1 MHAIRGERLRITLHH
16 TPARRFTAPHAT
28 RIDTRLHATLFDD
41 APATAVPRRLA
52 FRAAATAAALAA
64 RPSSA
69 QAVTTILADA
79 DAIDQPPTDQRR
91 YRLVALSNGLRALLV
106 SDETAET
113 AAAALDVH
121 VGYACDPSDRP
132 GVAHFCEHMLFLGN
146 KQYPREGAFAEY
158 VQRRGGSSNAYTAAE
173 DTCYHFDVDAS
184 DFEGAL
190 DRFSAFFEA
199 PTFSP
204 LSLIHI

>member
-1 MHAIRGERLRITLHH
+1 MMRSLILCSACACVASFSTRGAKLHAIHGQRPRTTVPHGLRARL
-16 TPARRFTAPHAT
+16 HAT
-28 RIDTRLHATLFDD
+28 RID
-41 APATAVPRRLA
+41 APTTDVPRRLA
-52 FRAAATAAALAA
+52 FRAAAAAAALAA

-69 QAVTTILADA
+69 QTVTEILADA

-121 VGYACDPSDRP
+121 VGYACDPADRP

-158 VQRRGGSSNAYTAAE
+158 VQRRLRRANIILFVE
-173 DTCYHFDVDAS
+173 
-184 DFEGAL
+184 
-190 DRFSAFFEA
+190 
-199 PTFSP
+199 P
-204 LSLIHI
+204 LHTL

>member
-1 MHAIRGERLRITLHH
+1 MHCCTMHTITLLLSCVASLHALRGAPLHAIRGQQLQSTRIDAPATRL
-16 TPARRFTAPHAT
+16 HAT
-28 RIDTRLHATLFDD
+28 RID
-41 APATAVPRRLA
+41 APATDIPRRLA
-52 FRAAATAAALAA
+52 FRAAAAAAALAA

-121 VGYACDPSDRP
+121 VGYACDPADRP
-132 GVAHFCEHMLFLGN
+132 
-146 KQYPREGAFAEY
+146 
-158 VQRRGGSSNAYTAAE
+158 
-173 DTCYHFDVDAS
+173 
-184 DFEGAL
+184 
-190 DRFSAFFEA
+190 
-199 PTFSP
+199 
-204 LSLIHI
+204 